1 MWIVVLALRR
11 PYTFIVMALLI
22 LVLGIVAIKKMATDI
37 FPKINIPVVSIIW
50 QYSGL
55 PPAQF
60 EKYITTFSEFTVSSA
75 VNDVKSIESQTV
87 NGATIIKIFFQSG
100 VDIANAVAQ
109 TTAISQ
115 TILRRMPPGTT
126 PPLILQYDASSVP
139 IIQLLLASNKLSEA
153 QLYDFGLYRVRQAIA
168 IQAEVIELRFG
179 EFVACQQ
186 QLDDR
191 HAGCEI
197 GRAHV

>member
-1 MWIVVLALRR
+1 MWIVTLALRR
-11 PYTFIVMALLI
+11 PYTFVVMALLI
-22 LVLGIVAIKKMATDI
+22 LILGIVAIRNMATDI

-87 NGATIIKIFFQSG
+87 NGAALIKIFFQPG

-109 TTAISQ
+109 ATAMSQ
-115 TILRRMPPGTT
+115 TILRRMPPAPT
-126 PPLILQYDASSVP
+126 PPLLLPYTPSTPPSTH
-139 IIQLLLASNKLSEA
+139 LLLATNT
-153 QLYDFGLYRVRQAIA
+153 
-168 IQAEVIELRFG
+168 
-179 EFVACQQ
+179 
-186 QLDDR
+186 
-191 HAGCEI
+191 
-197 GRAHV
+197 